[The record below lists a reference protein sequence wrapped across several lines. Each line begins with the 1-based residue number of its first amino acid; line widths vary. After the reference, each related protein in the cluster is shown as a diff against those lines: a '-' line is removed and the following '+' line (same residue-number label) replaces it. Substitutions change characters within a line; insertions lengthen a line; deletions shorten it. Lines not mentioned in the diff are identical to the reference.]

1 VFKVEHNYHN
11 ILHIS
16 YCGEKIEH
24 IKSNGL
30 TAISVRKKD
39 RRITFTNSHITE
51 QKTSPLSSWFLSP
64 GGAPNFGKP
73 DQEAAEYTQIR
84 TSGGTG
90 KGELVTALN
99 KEIEEN
105 DEFTQQLLASLAEG
119 ALDHQQTNNTIS
131 IPGSPST

>member
-1 VFKVEHNYHN
+1 MASPQYLFGK
-11 ILHIS
+11 
-16 YCGEKIEH
+16 KIEESVSP
-24 IKSNGL
+24 IP
-30 TAISVRKKD
+30 ISPNK
-39 RRITFTNSHITE
+39 
-51 QKTSPLSSWFLSP
+51 KTSPLSSWFLSP

-73 DQEAAEYTQIR
+73 DQSDTQIT
-84 TSGGTG
+84 TSGRAG

-119 ALDHQQTNNTIS
+119 ALDHQQTNNTTS

>member
-1 VFKVEHNYHN
+1 MASPQYLFGK
-11 ILHIS
+11 
-16 YCGEKIEH
+16 KIEESPSP
-24 IKSNGL
+24 IP
-30 TAISVRKKD
+30 ISPNK
-39 RRITFTNSHITE
+39 
-51 QKTSPLSSWFLSP
+51 KTSPLSSWFLSP

-119 ALDHQQTNNTIS
+119 ALDHQQTNNTLS

>member
-1 VFKVEHNYHN
+1 MASPQYLFGK
-11 ILHIS
+11 
-16 YCGEKIEH
+16 KIEESPSP
-24 IKSNGL
+24 IP
-30 TAISVRKKD
+30 ISPNK
-39 RRITFTNSHITE
+39 
-51 QKTSPLSSWFLSP
+51 KTSPLSSWFLSP

-73 DQEAAEYTQIR
+73 DQERYTQIT
-84 TSGGTG
+84 TSGGAG

>member
-1 VFKVEHNYHN
+1 MASPQYLFGK
-11 ILHIS
+11 
-16 YCGEKIEH
+16 KIEESPSP
-24 IKSNGL
+24 IP
-30 TAISVRKKD
+30 ISPNK
-39 RRITFTNSHITE
+39 
-51 QKTSPLSSWFLSP
+51 KTSPLSSWFLSP

-73 DQEAAEYTQIR
+73 DQSDTQIT
-84 TSGGTG
+84 TSGRAG

-119 ALDHQQTNNTIS
+119 ALDQQTNNTIS